1 MELLQR
7 FKQYIQKENLLQPTD
22 WLLLAVSGG
31 IDSVVLCELCKQA
44 GYHFVIAHCNFQ
56 LRGVESDRDEKFV
69 RSLGE
74 KYGVEV
80 LVKKFDTKQIAI
92 DEKKSIET
100 TARDLRYLWFY
111 EKIVERRP
119 TTDYRQPK
127 ADDRLPTTDDRKP
140 TASFIVTGHHAD
152 DNIETVVMNFFR
164 GTGISGIRGMLPKQG
179 KIVRPL
185 LFARRAELEDFV
197 TNNQL
202 QYVTDATNFENDYT
216 RNFFRNQIIPL
227 VKESYPEAEKNVLK
241 NIHRFAETE
250 QLYQQAIEQ
259 HTKKLLEKKG
269 NEIHIPVLKL
279 LQVKPLHSV
288 LFEIIKQ
295 IGFTSHQVAD
305 AISLLQSETG
315 KYIQSATHR
324 IIKNRNWLIITPN
337 QTTEAQNILIEEGD
351 SKIHFEKG
359 IIQIQRRPITSYQ
372 SSSVNLTAQLN
383 AAEIKFPLLL
393 RKWKQG
399 DYFYPLGMNKKKKIS
414 RFFIDQKLSLS
425 QKENVWVIEMDK
437 KIIWVV
443 GMRIDNRF
451 KITDSTQ
458 EFISL
463 TLKGQ

>member
-1 MELLQR
+1 
-7 FKQYIQKENLLQPTD
+7 
-22 WLLLAVSGG
+22 
-31 IDSVVLCELCKQA
+31 
-44 GYHFVIAHCNFQ
+44 
-56 LRGVESDRDEKFV
+56 
-69 RSLGE
+69 
-74 KYGVEV
+74 
-80 LVKKFDTKQIAI
+80 
-92 DEKKSIET
+92 
-100 TARDLRYLWFY
+100 
-111 EKIVERRP
+111 
-119 TTDYRQPK
+119 
-127 ADDRLPTTDDRKP
+127 
-140 TASFIVTGHHAD
+140 
-152 DNIETVVMNFFR
+152 MNFFR

-197 TNNQL
+197 ANNQL
-202 QYVTDATNFENDYT
+202 QYVTDATNFENEYT

-227 VKESYPEAEKNVLK
+227 VKESFPEAEKNVLK

-359 IIQIQRRPITSYQ
+359 IIQIERRPITSYQ